1 MTLARARA
9 VCHETGDGGGGDE
22 ERAVRTRRRVGQT
35 RSAERLWTSQEGI
48 DSVITVRLVSG
59 VARNARLERVRNVRR
74 NRVYVFWALLWADE
88 GETKISLVMPGAA
101 RDDVA
106 HIHAVTLR
114 DARHLAR
121 PRGGHKLAP
130 VVVVRR
136 VGRRGEVVLVL
147 RRRHGKVVDSL
158 DARRLARGVT
168 ANVRQWKSRRK
179 FRRGRRALVR
189 GVAQALVLGD
199 VPRAAE
205 VVVALWTIRNR
216 PARHLARAGRRRVRR
231 PVERVQ
237 IEIRPERRYDVR

>member
-1 MTLARARA
+1 M
-9 VCHETGDGGGGDE
+9 CHEAGDGGGGDE
-22 ERAVRTRRRVGQT
+22 ERSKVRTRRRVGQT
-35 RSAERLWTSQEGI
+35 RSTERLRTIQEGI
-48 DSVITVRLVSG
+48 DSVVAVRFVSR
-59 VARNARLERVRNVRR
+59 VARDARFERVQNVRR
-74 NRVYVFWALLWADE
+74 NRVDVFRALLSAHE

-106 HIHAVTLR
+106 HIHVVTLR
-114 DARHLAR
+114 DARHLAS
-121 PRGGHKLAP
+121 PRGGYKLAP
-130 VVVVRR
+130 VVVVRG
-136 VGRRGEVVLVL
+136 VGRRAEVVLVL
-147 RRRHGKVVDSL
+147 RRRHGKVVNGL
-158 DARRLARGVT
+158 DARRLARDVT

-189 GVAQALVLGD
+189 SVAQALVLGD